1 MQICKNKVRE
11 MIKRI
16 VIEIIDSPQEDK
28 NVKFLVG
35 LVKLIGKSEITFNEN
50 QILKRDISK
59 NEELSSL
66 IREII
71 EKYRNV
77 APQILNFKEGKVK
90 SDGKIITRWEYENKN
105 TS

>member
-1 MQICKNKVRE
+1 MQIRENKVRN

-16 VIEIIDSPQEDK
+16 VVEIVDTPQEDK
-28 NVKFLVG
+28 NIQFLIG
-35 LVKLIGKSEITFNEN
+35 LAKLIGKSEITFNEN
-50 QILKRDISK
+50 QILKRDLTK

-71 EKYRNV
+71 EKYRNM
-77 APQILNFKEGKVK
+77 APKIVNFKEGKVK
-90 SDGKIITRWEYENKN
+90 NDGKIITRWEYENKS

>member
-1 MQICKNKVRE
+1 

-16 VIEIIDSPQEDK
+16 IIEIIDSPQENR
-28 NVKFLVG
+28 NVRFLVG
-35 LVKLIGKSEITFNEN
+35 LVKLIGKSEITFTES

-71 EKYRNV
+71 EKYRNI
-77 APQILNFKEGKVK
+77 APQILVFKEGKVK
-90 SDGKIITRWEYENKN
+90 NDGKIIMRWEYENKN

>member
-1 MQICKNKVRE
+1 
-11 MIKRI
+11 MIKKI
-16 VIEIIDSPQEDK
+16 MVEIIDTPAEDK

-35 LVKLIGKSEITFNEN
+35 LTKLIGKNEISFNES

-59 NEELSSL
+59 NEELLSVVK
-66 IREII
+66 EII

-77 APQILNFKEGKVK
+77 APQIVNFKEGKIK

>member
-1 MQICKNKVRE
+1 

-16 VIEIIDSPQEDK
+16 VVEIVDSPQEDK
-28 NVKFLVG
+28 NIQFLVG
-35 LVKLIGKSEITFNEN
+35 LTKLIGKSEITFNEN

-71 EKYRNV
+71 EKYRNI
-77 APQILNFKEGKVK
+77 APKITNFKEGKVK
-90 SDGKIITRWEYENKN
+90 SDGKIITRWEFENK
-105 TS
+105 SPS

>member
-1 MQICKNKVRE
+1 VRE

-16 VIEIIDSPQEDK
+16 TVEIIDSPQEDK
-28 NVKFLVG
+28 NIKFLVG
-35 LVKLIGKSEITFNEN
+35 LTKLIGKSEITFNES

-71 EKYRNV
+71 EKYRNI
-77 APQILNFKEGKVK
+77 APQIVNFKEGKIK
-90 SDGKIITRWEYENKN
+90 TDGKIITRWEYENKS

>member
-1 MQICKNKVRE
+1 

-16 VIEIIDSPQEDK
+16 VVEIIDTPQEDK

-35 LVKLIGKSEITFNEN
+35 MVKLIGKSEITFTEN

-59 NEELSSL
+59 NEELLS
-66 IREII
+66 IVREII
-71 EKYRNV
+71 EKYRNI

-90 SDGKIITRWEYENKN
+90 NDGKIITRWEYENK
-105 TS
+105 SPS

>member
-1 MQICKNKVRE
+1 

>member
-1 MQICKNKVRE
+1 VRE

-16 VIEIIDSPQEDK
+16 TVEIIDSPQEDK
-28 NVKFLVG
+28 NIKFLVG
-35 LVKLIGKSEITFNEN
+35 LTKLIGKSEITFNES

-71 EKYRNV
+71 EKYRNI
-77 APQILNFKEGKVK
+77 APQIVVFKEGKIK
-90 SDGKIITRWEYENKN
+90 NDGKIMTRWEFENKG
-105 TS
+105 SS

>member
-1 MQICKNKVRE
+1 

-16 VIEIIDSPQEDK
+16 TVEIIDTPQEDK

-35 LVKLIGKSEITFNEN
+35 LVKLIGKSEITFNES

-71 EKYRNV
+71 EKYRNI
-77 APQILNFKEGKVK
+77 APQILVFKEGKVK
-90 SDGKIITRWEYENKN
+90 SDGKIMTRWEFENKG
-105 TS
+105 SS

>member
-1 MQICKNKVRE
+1 VRE

-16 VIEIIDSPQEDK
+16 TVEIIDSPQEDK
-28 NVKFLVG
+28 NIKFLVG
-35 LVKLIGKSEITFNEN
+35 LTKLIGKSEITFNES

-71 EKYRNV
+71 EKYRNI
-77 APQILNFKEGKVK
+77 APQILVFKEGKVK
-90 SDGKIITRWEYENKN
+90 SDGKIMTRWEFENKG
-105 TS
+105 SS

>member
-1 MQICKNKVRE
+1 

-16 VIEIIDSPQEDK
+16 VIEIIDTPQEDK

-35 LVKLIGKSEITFNEN
+35 LTKLIGKNEISFNEN

-59 NEELSSL
+59 NDELLS
-66 IREII
+66 IVKEII

-77 APQILNFKEGKVK
+77 VPQIVNFKEGKVK
-90 SDGKIITRWEYENKN
+90 NDGKIITRWEYENQN
-105 TS
+105 NG

>member
-1 MQICKNKVRE
+1 

-16 VIEIIDSPQEDK
+16 TVEIIDSPQEDK
-28 NVKFLVG
+28 NIKFLVG
-35 LVKLIGKSEITFNEN
+35 LTKLIGKSEITFNES

-71 EKYRNV
+71 EKYRNM
-77 APQILNFKEGKVK
+77 APKIVNFKEGKVK
-90 SDGKIITRWEYENKN
+90 NDGKIITRWEYENKS

>member
-1 MQICKNKVRE
+1 

-16 VIEIIDSPQEDK
+16 VVEIVDSPQEDK
-28 NVKFLVG
+28 NVKFLIG
-35 LVKLIGKSEITFNEN
+35 LTKLIGKSEITFNEN
-50 QILKRDISK
+50 QILKRDFTK

-71 EKYRNV
+71 EKYRNM
-77 APQILNFKEGKVK
+77 APKIVNFKEGKVK
-90 SDGKIITRWEYENKN
+90 NDGKIITRWEYENKS

>member
-1 MQICKNKVRE
+1 

-16 VIEIIDSPQEDK
+16 TVEIIDTPQEDK
-28 NVKFLVG
+28 NIKFLVG
-35 LVKLIGKSEITFNEN
+35 LTKLIGKSEITFNES

-71 EKYRNV
+71 EKYRNI
-77 APQILNFKEGKVK
+77 APQILVFKEGKVK
-90 SDGKIITRWEYENKN
+90 SDGKIMTRWEFENKG
-105 TS
+105 SS

>member
-1 MQICKNKVRE
+1 

-16 VIEIIDSPQEDK
+16 VVEIIDTPQEDK

-35 LVKLIGKSEITFNEN
+35 LTKLIGKSEISFNET

-59 NEELSSL
+59 NDELLS
-66 IREII
+66 IVREII

-77 APQILNFKEGKVK
+77 APQIVNFKEGKVK
-90 SDGKIITRWEYENKN
+90 SDGKIITRWEYENK
-105 TS
+105 SPS